1 MLHGPPFEQQS
12 AYTESTMEKL
22 QAFQDAAREGGFVAT
37 EESKDGTVLWLK
49 KATAEAEDRIC
60 IDSLTNSATVFWAS
74 IPWKINSQTF
84 RAASALHE
92 WILSRPAVA
101 ARS

>member
-1 MLHGPPFEQQS
+1 
-12 AYTESTMEKL
+12 MEKL
-22 QAFQDAAREGGFVAT
+22 QAFQAAAHEGGFVAI
-37 EESKDGTVLWLK
+37 EESEDGTVLWLK

-60 IDSLTNSATVFWAS
+60 IDSLTNSATAFWAT
-74 IPWKINSQTF
+74 IPWKINSKTF

-101 ARS
+101 GQS